1 MLFRG
6 RDTGEQLIRIKP
18 FLFAAFV
25 IGLVYFFSNP
35 HPWTHFDY
43 TFRSARALV
52 SGSLSI
58 DEPPTSW
65 MVEMIPFESHYYSAF
80 PLGSVLT
87 LVPVAFLQKIHVI
100 NEFPAM
106 AVVGITAGC
115 IALLLL
121 LFTLQ
126 YDVSW
131 PKRGILTASI
141 LFGRSRCGKRHN

>member
-1 MLFRG
+1 MRTKL
-6 RDTGEQLIRIKP
+6 
-18 FLFAAFV
+18 FLFAALMT
-25 IGLVYFFSNP
+25 GLVYFFSNP
-35 HPWTHFDY
+35 RPWTYFDY

-65 MVEMIPFESHYYSAF
+65 MVETIPFESHYYSAF
-80 PLGSVLT
+80 PFGSVLT

-100 NEFPAM
+100 KEFPTM

-126 YDVSW
+126 YEVS
-131 PKRGILTASI
+131 
-141 LFGRSRCGKRHN
+141 